1 MTMKEETCIIL
12 DFLQN
17 GYPNRRRGEPIA
29 QALGTTYFSLLEIV
43 PKEGINLKPDEEV
56 YVGDGKRDKVRFIK
70 GQLDY
75 NELTNMAQSAL
86 QDFVEKLILKNE
98 KKFIDFFNRASI
110 ITPRMHQFELL
121 WGVGKKNLME
131 ILDERKKKPFENFA
145 DLSARVHLFSDPVKS
160 LAKRVMDELKGQEKY
175 YLFTPRPKRFYM
187 EQNN

>member
-12 DFLQN
+12 DFLPT

-29 QALGTTYFSLLEIV
+29 QAIGTTYFSILELV
-43 PKEGINLKPDEEV
+43 PKEGISLKPEEEV

-75 NELTNMAQSAL
+75 DELTNMAQSL
-86 QDFVEKLILKNE
+86 LPELVEKLIVKNE
-98 KKFIDFFNRASI
+98 KRFIEFFNKATI

-131 ILDERKKKPFENFA
+131 ILDERKKKPFDGFT
-145 DLSARVHLFSDPVKS
+145 DLSARVKLFSDPVKPLS
-160 LAKRVMDELKGQEKY
+160 KRVMDELRGNEKY

-187 EQNN
+187 EQNM